1 MDLAWIVGLIAAVLG
16 GGGLSALLLHKQN
29 KRKTSAETGHTKA
42 KTKLTDAQAALL
54 DAQKEGEE
62 SGQLIS
68 IIGILRGEL
77 DRLSERLG
85 ALEARVTEL
94 EKENRG
100 LRRTVDTLLN
110 LVRRMWSVI
119 RDNEVDIDPELA
131 GDIYDAI
138 EDSTA

>member
-54 DAQKEGEE
+54 GAQKDGEE
-62 SGQLIS
+62 ADTLGG
-68 IIGILRGEL
+68 IIAILRVEM
-77 DRLSERLG
+77 DRQAKRLG
-85 ALEARVTEL
+85 ALEKRVTAL
-94 EKENRG
+94 EEENRG
-100 LRRTVDTLLN
+100 LKRIVDNLLN
-110 LVRRMWSVI
+110 LVRRMWAVI
-119 RDNEVDIDPELA
+119 CDNNLDVDTDLVEA
-131 GDIYDAI
+131 IYEAI